1 MNSLNPLADLPIGFG
16 MTLVQN
22 EASMKYFSSLSPDHQ
37 RAVIDQTQSIGSR
50 DEMRSFVQTLTNQH
64 DL

>member
-1 MNSLNPLADLPIGFG
+1 LNSLNPLADLPIGFG

-22 EASMKYFSSLSPDHQ
+22 EASMKYFSSLSPDQQ
-37 RAVIDQTQSIGSR
+37 RAVIDQTHNIGSR
-50 DEMRSFVQTLTNQH
+50 DEMYSFVQTLTNQH